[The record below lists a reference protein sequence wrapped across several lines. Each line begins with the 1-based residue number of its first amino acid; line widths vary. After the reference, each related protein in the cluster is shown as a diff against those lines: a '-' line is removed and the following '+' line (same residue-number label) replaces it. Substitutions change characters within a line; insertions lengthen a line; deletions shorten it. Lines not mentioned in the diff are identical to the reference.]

1 MKRFTI
7 AVTVLLALVSIRA
20 SAATTKRDVDIKA
33 PDGANLRGT
42 YFSPGQEG
50 PGILLL
56 HECSMDR
63 HAWDGLATDLANAG
77 FNVLTVDFRGKGES
91 DGKTAYLTER
101 DATRQKWTSDVE
113 AMFAYL
119 TAQKGVDKSRL
130 AVGGAS
136 CGVEQSTDLAMHHHE
151 IKTILE
157 LSGAATDQARTY
169 IGKTPA
175 VAIFGAA
182 SKEDTD
188 AAKGIQELLAASK
201 NPHSQVHIYPGNAHG
216 VSTFAANPDLETM
229 VVSWLKER
237 LMVGGGGK

>member
-7 AVTVLLALVSIRA
+7 AIAVLLALVSVRA
-20 SAATTKRDVDIKA
+20 SAATLKRDVDIKA

-77 FNVLTVDFRGKGES
+77 FNVLTVDFRGKGDS
-91 DGKTAYLTER
+91 DGKTAYTTER
-101 DATRQKWTSDVE
+101 EATRQKWPSDVD

-136 CGVEQSTDLAMHHHE
+136 CGVEQSTDLVVRHHE
-151 IKTILE
+151 IQTIFE
-157 LSGAATDQARTY
+157 LSGAATDQTRVH

-175 VAIFGAA
+175 IAIFGAA

-201 NPHSQVHIYPGNAHG
+201 NPHSQVHIYPGSLHG
-216 VSTFAANPDLETM
+216 VLMFTAHAELQTM
-229 VVSWLKER
+229 IVSWLKGR